1 MKLHVKRRIQ
11 TSVVLICSLVLVL
24 SVIPSSAENAASL
37 ATKTSELESQL
48 TEINQ
53 EMLEISNQ
61 ISSTEMQVEITNS
74 EIARTQDSLAIAQ
87 ENLDQQYED
96 MKTRIKYMYETGN
109 ASLLE
114 MLFSAEDMTDF
125 LNKADFIQNI
135 SDYDREMLDE
145 LRAIQS
151 EIAEKEAI
159 LTEQQESLVALQEE
173 LTARQDELIA
183 KAEATSTDLEEYTAQ
198 LEQLRAEEAARWA
211 AAIANGI
218 NLGEYDNTVINVS
231 AITVDAS
238 ELDVFAAILQCEAYQ
253 DYDCLL
259 AVATV
264 IMNRLNAGFGNSIS
278 EVVYASGQFEPV
290 WTGRLDAVL
299 KEGATSLS
307 YQVAQDALDGARLAA
322 VANCYYF
329 LYAGATTREGV
340 NVGNNIFFPVW

>member
-11 TSVVLICSLVLVL
+11 TSLALLCSLVLVF
-24 SVIPSSAENAASL
+24 SVIPSSAEDTASL
-37 ATKTSELESQL
+37 TEKTSDLESQL

-53 EMLEISNQ
+53 EMLEISNE
-61 ISSTEMQVEITNS
+61 IASTEMQVEITNS
-74 EIARTQDSLAIAQ
+74 EILRTQDSLTVAQ

-114 MLFSAEDMTDF
+114 MLFSAENMTDF

-135 SDYDREMLDE
+135 SDYDRSMLDE
-145 LRAIQS
+145 LRAMQE
-151 EIAEKEAI
+151 EIADKEAV
-159 LTEQQESLVALQEE
+159 LKEQQSSLIELQDQLISRQEE
-173 LTARQDELIA
+173 LQA
-183 KAEATSTDLEEYTAQ
+183 KAEATSTDLAEYTAR

-211 AAIANGI
+211 AAAAAGIAG
-218 NLGEYDNTVINVS
+218 GDYDGTIINVS
-231 AITVDAS
+231 AISVDAS

-253 DYDCLL
+253 NYDCLL

-264 IMNRLNAGFGNSIS
+264 IMNRLNAGFGSSIT

-290 WTGRLDAVL
+290 WTGRLDTVL
-299 KEGATSLS
+299 KQGATSLS
-307 YQVAQDALDGARLAA
+307 YQVAQDALNGARLAA
-322 VANCYYF
+322 VADCYYF
-329 LYAGATTREGV
+329 LYAGATTRQGV